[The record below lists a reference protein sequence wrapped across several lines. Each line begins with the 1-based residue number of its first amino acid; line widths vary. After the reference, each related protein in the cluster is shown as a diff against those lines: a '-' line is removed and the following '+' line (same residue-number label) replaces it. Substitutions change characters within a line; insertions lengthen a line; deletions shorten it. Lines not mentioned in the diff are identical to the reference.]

1 MSDLISKSSIRAGA
15 RLIQMRL
22 NFRFFA
28 LTLLLW
34 MPGEAAS
41 VGPAQAEY
49 RVAPDVV
56 VFCESTLQRAVTNL
70 GALWRKQTGIPVR
83 VFASSTPAL
92 LEQAS
97 HGARSD
103 LLIGEGD
110 AAAVAAGERH
120 LIEPATLEQLWRNQL
135 VAAALGVENAK
146 VAASRN
152 LAALAGKEP
161 IAIVDPWAA
170 TAGAD
175 SEKALQ
181 TLGLWQLVSSK
192 SLGVAGTEDA
202 VYLLV
207 EGKAPLA
214 IVYATDAVANPALVV
229 TDKLPPSSYDP
240 IVYWA
245 AQTERAL
252 SPNAGKL
259 LAFLRQP
266 QARQQAQAD
275 GLEVLP

>member
-1 MSDLISKSSIRAGA
+1 MPDLISKSSIRAGA
-15 RLIQMRL
+15 RLIQTRL

-28 LTLLLW
+28 FILLLW
-34 MPGEAAS
+34 VPGQAAM

-56 VFCESTLQRAVTNL
+56 VFCEPTLQRAVTNL

-83 VFASSTPAL
+83 IFASPTPAL
-92 LEQAS
+92 LEQVS

-110 AAAVAAGERH
+110 SAAAAAGELH
-120 LIEPATLEQLWRNQL
+120 LVKPATLEQLWRNQL
-135 VAAALGVENAK
+135 VVAALGVENAK
-146 VAASRN
+146 AGASRN
-152 LAALAGKEP
+152 LAALAGKES

-170 TAGAD
+170 TAGAG

-181 TLGLWQLVSSK
+181 ALGLWQLVSSK
-192 SLGVAGTEDA
+192 SLGVVGTEDA
-202 VYLLV
+202 LYLLI
-207 EGKAPLA
+207 EGKVPLA
-214 IVYATDAVANPALVV
+214 IVYATDAAANPALVV
-229 TDKLPPSSYDP
+229 TDKLSPDSYGP

-252 SPNAGKL
+252 SSNAAKFI
-259 LAFLRQP
+259 AFLREP

-275 GLEVLP
+275 GLEVVP

>member
-1 MSDLISKSSIRAGA
+1 MPDLISKSSIRAGA
-15 RLIQMRL
+15 LIQTKL

-28 LTLLLW
+28 FILLLW
-34 MPGEAAS
+34 VPGQAAM

-56 VFCESTLQRAVTNL
+56 VFCEPTLHRTLTNL
-70 GALWRKQTGIPVR
+70 GALWRKQSGIPLR
-83 VFASSTPAL
+83 IFASPTPAL
-92 LEQAS
+92 LEQVS

-110 AAAVAAGERH
+110 SAAVAAGERH
-120 LIEPATLEQLWRNQL
+120 LIKPATLEQLWRNQL
-135 VAAALGVENAK
+135 VVAALRVENAK
-146 VAASRN
+146 AGASRN

-161 IAIVDPWAA
+161 IAIVDPLAA
-170 TAGAD
+170 TAGAG

-181 TLGLWQLVSSK
+181 ALGLWQLVSSK
-192 SLGVAGTEDA
+192 SLGVVGTEDA
-202 VYLLV
+202 VYLV
-207 EGKAPLA
+207 IEGKVPLA
-214 IVYATDAVANPALVV
+214 IVYATDAAANPALVV
-229 TDKLPPSSYDP
+229 TDKLSPDSYGP

-245 AQTERAL
+245 AQTEHAL
-252 SPNAGKL
+252 SPNAAKFI
-259 LAFLRQP
+259 AFLREP